1 MAHTTAKDIAQN
13 EQQASRSETPPST
26 EPPAG
31 DEAPAGSVA
40 PAGSGLPAG
49 DGPLTSDRAPA
60 RNEEPV
66 GSVEPVTDAAS
77 SGVNERVEKMS
88 RLRLEGREPYPHVR
102 VPHRAHVSMVLEA
115 HHPSELEH
123 GEHPTLRYTL
133 AGRLTSR
140 RVHGRRAFLD
150 LRDDTGEIQLYA
162 QSDVLGEDSYQQLLR
177 LDIGDIISANGCVYL
192 TQRGEIVLSVRGF
205 QLLTKSLRPPPSR
218 FHGVEDA
225 GTRHRYRELDLMA
238 NQETRQLFFTRAKTV
253 EALRSFLARKG
264 FTEVETPVLQS
275 LAGGAS
281 ARPFTTHHNALDVDL
296 SLRISVELYLNRCL
310 IGGLENV
317 YDLGKCF
324 RNEGISYRHSPEF
337 TMLEWLQSYAD
348 HTDVANFTEEMIASV
363 ATEVL
368 GTTEVKRA
376 GETIDLS
383 RWERTTM
390 QEVIAGRL
398 SIDILESSTSEL
410 LELLAD
416 HREQIDDRSSWAQAV
431 HTIYTKLVEH
441 TIIAPTLVFDFPVEM
456 FPITKRHR
464 DDPRLAEHFDAVV
477 AGIELVS
484 GDSELTDP
492 IEQRRRFLEQRE
504 RRGEQ
509 ANEAHPHDE
518 EYVRALE
525 YGLPPSAS
533 GGMGVDRLLMIL
545 TGRQHLREVLPFPTL
560 RERQ

>member
-1 MAHTTAKDIAQN
+1 MGHTTANEMAPN
-13 EQQASRSETPPST
+13 EQQTTGSEARPT
-26 EPPAG
+26 A
-31 DEAPAGSVA
+31 VA
-40 PAGSGLPAG
+40 PASGDKREGGEALE
-49 DGPLTSDRAPA
+49 SSMAPTRGEA
-60 RNEEPV
+60 LAEE
-66 GSVEPVTDAAS
+66 GREPPMDS
-77 SGVNERVEKMS
+77 EGSGVNERVEKMS
-88 RLRLEGREPYPHVR
+88 RLRAEGREPYPHAR
-102 VPHRAHVSMVLEA
+102 VPDRARIAAVLQA
-115 HHPSELEH
+115 HPASTLGH
-123 GEHPTLRYTL
+123 GEHPALRYTL

-150 LRDDTGEIQLYA
+150 LRDNTGEIQLYA
-162 QSDVLGEDSYQQLLR
+162 QSDVLGPECYEQLLR
-177 LDIGDIISANGCVYL
+177 LDIGDIISANGCLYL
-192 TQRGEIVLSVRGF
+192 TQRGEVVLNVHGF
-205 QLLTKSLRPPPSR
+205 ELLTKALRPPPSR

-238 NQETRQLFFTRAKTV
+238 NEETRQLFSTRAKTV
-253 EALRSFLARKG
+253 EALRSFLALEG

-281 ARPFTTHHNALDVDL
+281 ARPFTTHHNALDADL

-348 HTDVANFTEEMIASV
+348 HTDVAELTEAMIASV

-368 GTTEVKRA
+368 GTTEVERS

-383 RWERTTM
+383 RWKRTTM
-390 QEVIAGRL
+390 REVIASRL
-398 SIDILESSTSEL
+398 SIDILESDASEL
-410 LELLAD
+410 LALLAD
-416 HREQIDDRSSWAQAV
+416 HGEPIDRRSSWAQAV
-431 HTIYTKLVEH
+431 HTIYTKLIEH

-456 FPITKRHR
+456 FPITKRHSE
-464 DDPRLAEHFDAVV
+464 DPRLAEHFDAVV

-509 ANEAHPHDE
+509 ATEAHPHDE

-545 TGRQHLREVLPFPTL
+545 TGRAHLREVLPFPTL